1 MAAPRFAVT
10 PDEISIGSL
19 LEVVVELHHD
29 AARAAGRASPGAAAS
44 FLGLV
49 RNENAGRRVLYLEYE
64 AYEPLALAAFDRIA
78 HEVTTRWP
86 EVMAGIHHRTGRL
99 EIGEVSVAIVASSP
113 HRAEASGACRY
124 IIERVKQIAPIWKR
138 EVFEGGETWIEGAVA
153 DPDDQAAAAEA
164 WRRACA

>member
-10 PDEISIGSL
+10 PEEICVGSL
-19 LEVVVELHHD
+19 LEAVLELHHD
-29 AARAAGRASPGAAAS
+29 NARITSRASPGAAAS
-44 FLGLV
+44 FVGLV

-64 AYEPLALAAFDRIA
+64 AYEPLALAMFERIA
-78 HEVTTRWP
+78 DEVTRRWP
-86 EVMAGIHHRTGRL
+86 EVVVGIHHRTGRL
-99 EIGEVSVAIVASSP
+99 EIGEASVAIVASSP

-124 IIERVKQIAPIWKR
+124 VIERVKQIAPIWKR
-138 EVFEGGETWIEGAVA
+138 EVFEGGRTWIEGAVA